1 MKNTKKW
8 MAVLLCGL
16 MLLVSAACSQEEKN
30 PKASDVVDELRAEIE
45 FPEMTSQSVEN
56 LAAYGYD
63 LTADDVEDMCFILA
77 GSGITADEVF
87 VVKLKDESKADSVK
101 KMMET
106 RRDMV
111 KDTAADYTP
120 EETEKLTTAVIGSK
134 GAYVYYA
141 ATNDNTKAKE
151 ILNNAF

>member
-1 MKNTKKW
+1 
-8 MAVLLCGL
+8 
-16 MLLVSAACSQEEKN
+16 
-30 PKASDVVDELRAEIE
+30 
-45 FPEMTSQSVEN
+45 
-56 LAAYGYD
+56 
-63 LTADDVEDMCFILA
+63 
-77 GSGITADEVF
+77 
-87 VVKLKDESKADSVK
+87 
-101 KMMET
+101 
-106 RRDMV
+106 MV

>member
-1 MKNTKKW
+1 
-8 MAVLLCGL
+8 MAKVDYAAMAPDLLQRIGGEAN
-16 MLLVSAACSQEEKN
+16 VSALSHCAT
-30 PKASDVVDELRAEIE
+30 R
-45 FPEMTSQSVEN
+45 MR
-56 LAAYGYD
+56 
-63 LTADDVEDMCFILA
+63 
-77 GSGITADEVF
+77 F
-87 VVKLKDESKADSVK
+87 VLKDESKADSVK